1 VSASEKPLEGE
12 NMKTLLWLLSLSA
25 AGLATPMSVLAQ
37 HDHGPAAIA
46 ATAGVPTGRPAGRP
60 AAREWTKQPLLI
72 GRAERGDRA
81 SAKLTLRGL
90 AAANVTVYAAEGP
103 AERLKTEYPVGP
115 EGARIEA
122 VTPKIGNYHW
132 VVAREESADAVRVA
146 STAWY
151 FGNPGDS
158 PKDMLQAPKHELEIV
173 PAPLPREHRSYR
185 EAEKWRFLVRLNG
198 QALAGHAVG
207 METEPGSRSTVMT
220 DASGHATVVFP
231 RDFKPAANADGEG
244 NDARSRSRFVLVT
257 EKEEGGKR
265 YLTAFNYTYSQ
276 DPDRNRSLAWGAAF
290 GILGMVAATPL
301 LRRRQQNEGA
311 NGNA

>member
-1 VSASEKPLEGE
+1 
-12 NMKTLLWLLSLSA
+12 MKALILLLSLSTV
-25 AGLATPMSVLAQ
+25 GLATPVLAQ
-37 HDHGPAAIA
+37 HDHGPAPAA
-46 ATAGVPTGRPAGRP
+46 ATAGAPAGRPAGRP
-60 AAREWTKQPLLI
+60 AAREWTKQPVLI

-90 AAANVTVYAAEGP
+90 AAANITVYASEGP
-103 AERLKTEYPVGP
+103 VERLKTEYPVGP
-115 EGARIEA
+115 EGAKIEA

-158 PKDMLQAPKHELEIV
+158 PKDMLQTPKHELEIV

-185 EAEKWRFLVRLNG
+185 EAEKWRFLVRFNG
-198 QALAGHAVG
+198 QALASQAVI
-207 METEPGSRSTVMT
+207 METELGSRSTVVT

-244 NDARSRSRFVLVT
+244 NDARSRSRFVLAT
-257 EKEEGGKR
+257 EKEDGGKR

-276 DPDRNRSLAWGAAF
+276 DPERNRSLAWGAAF

-301 LRRRQQNEGA
+301 LRRRQQNEG
-311 NGNA
+311 GKDNA

>member
-1 VSASEKPLEGE
+1 
-12 NMKTLLWLLSLSA
+12 LL
-25 AGLATPMSVLAQ
+25 
-37 HDHGPAAIA
+37 
-46 ATAGVPTGRPAGRP
+46 TG
-60 AAREWTKQPLLI
+60 K
-72 GRAERGDRA
+72 AERADRA

-90 AAANVTVYAAEGP
+90 AAANITVYASEGP

-115 EGARIEA
+115 EGAKIEA

-158 PKDMLQAPKHELEIV
+158 PKDMLQTPKHELEIV

-185 EAEKWRFLVRLNG
+185 EAEKWRFLVRFNG
-198 QALAGHAVG
+198 QALASQAVI
-207 METEPGSRSTVMT
+207 METELGSRSTVVT

-244 NDARSRSRFVLVT
+244 NDARSRSRFVLAT
-257 EKEEGGKR
+257 EKEDGGKR

-276 DPDRNRSLAWGAAF
+276 DPERNRSLAWGAAF

-301 LRRRQQNEGA
+301 LRRRQQNEG
-311 NGNA
+311 GKDNA